1 MKERL
6 IVQEVLRNLP
16 TPPLVDKNVPVEVV
30 QAPTVVVVVV
40 IVVTGATPGA
50 GSSVIVVVLN
60 F

>member
-30 QAPTVVVVVV
+30 QAPTVVVVV